1 MFLSQLKL
9 MEDGIIYNTENIVWS
24 VLHSRNII
32 QGNYIQTR
40 KKTRKNSDIPDYT
53 KTFQKKI
60 NANIIN
66 KHIVIVSI
74 ERFY

>member
-32 QGNYIQTR
+32 QGNCIQTR
-40 KKTRKNSDIPDYT
+40 KNSNIPDYT
-53 KTFQKKI
+53 KTFQKKT
-60 NANIIN
+60 NANTIN

-74 ERFY
+74 KGFY